1 MRIAQCEKAT
11 EIVAPGT
18 ESGRDGDNGYMAGG
32 EENVFFLFFFIL

>member
-11 EIVAPGT
+11 EIVALET